1 MKTQRPFQ
9 LATVWPVLKRHMI
22 PLFVLAPGLSGTLL
36 VHNSVRQEQNARSHT
51 VFSSNSEAA
60 YRAISYQ
67 LRMSLKTLKALAL
80 HMESTNNI
88 TRQGFERFAGGLLAS
103 SPGTQALEWIPRVTA
118 AQRQG
123 LEARARFDGLTGF
136 EFRERGADGSM
147 VRAEPRSEYFPV
159 YFVHPYVEN
168 QKAVGFDLASSEARR
183 QALVA
188 ARDTGQTI
196 ISERIVLVQETQSQ
210 SGFLAFM
217 PIYRRD
223 MPHDTMETRV
233 ASLRG
238 FALGVFRVGDLIE
251 SALAGLPTQTA
262 LNIRVHDQNAVEGQ
276 GLLFSSDSA
285 KPGTTDSHAE
295 DSEIR
300 DVVIS
305 KDIQIGGRVWQI
317 SFSEPSGHAHWAEAW
332 ASWSILVIGGP
343 VTVLIA
349 LILIVLINKNAT
361 TSRLVDERSREL
373 YEREAQYQVIFDTS
387 NEGVIRIDENGIIQ
401 DANDAVTRMFGYT
414 KAELDGTNVNL
425 LMDPSGR
432 DQHDSY
438 VANSTIVS
446 VRIINKSRDLQ
457 GYRKDQ
463 TLFPLELSV
472 QRLVLDGRTNFVGI
486 LRDITERKL
495 GEEKLKRSEEELNV
509 RVLELEDTQGRLE
522 AQAGDL
528 VALSEELALERDRAE
543 AATHAKSEFLA
554 TMSHE
559 IRTPM
564 NGVLGMTGLLIDT
577 GLSEEQLKFVQMARE
592 SARALLT
599 IINDILDFSKLEAGK
614 LELEDT
620 DFNLD
625 QEVDHVISLV
635 GARASGK
642 GIEVRAERGVG
653 LPEWL
658 RADSG
663 RLRQILLNLVGNA
676 VKFTEQGSVTIS
688 ASHRMLDG
696 ETLELRCEV
705 RDTGIGFPADI
716 QGSLFTRFTQADSST
731 SRKYGGTG
739 LGLSI
744 CKQLTEL
751 MGGTIGVE
759 STLGEGSTFWFTIRC
774 KLGEPTY
781 GAGTD
786 QESQATDAIGALR
799 ILVAEDNH
807 VNQML
812 ITALLGKAG
821 HHAEVVA
828 NGLEAVQAVQAT
840 PYDLVLMDVQ
850 MPEMDGLTATK
861 EIRRLIGKVRDIPI
875 IALTANAMAGHREEY
890 LAAGMDDYVSKP
902 LEPAA
907 LFEAIARA
915 CGRGDVVPE
924 AVTVDDIPDGS
935 GPDGGGPDGGGPD
948 GGGPDGGGPDGGGH
962 EELNAAAT
970 HALRSLLDGLGD
982 IALSGA
988 PEDEG
993 AQPGLEAETSGGTF
1007 DTETVPLFDEEALDQ
1022 LRGAMGHEVFH
1033 QMLKLVPG
1041 ESVRLLS
1048 DIQWA
1053 MGKGDLSTARQY
1065 AHSLRGM
1072 AGNYA
1077 ATRIAAVARE
1087 FDFETQ
1093 TLDAAKEKTTALE
1106 QAIEETRQ
1114 WIEESA

>member
-22 PLFVLAPGLSGTLL
+22 PLFVLAAGLSGTLL

-60 YRAISYQ
+60 YRAISHQ
-67 LRMSLKTLKALAL
+67 LRMNLKTLKALAL

-88 TRQGFERFAGGLLAS
+88 TRQGFERFAGGLFAS

-118 AQRQG
+118 AQRQW
-123 LEARARFDGLTGF
+123 LEANARFDGLTGF

-147 VRAEPRSEYFPV
+147 VRAQPRSEYFPV
-159 YFVHPYVEN
+159 YFVHPYTEN
-168 QKAVGFDLASSEARR
+168 QKAIGFDLASSEARR

-223 MPHDTMETRV
+223 MPHDTRETRIE
-233 ASLRG
+233 SLRG

-251 SALAGLPTQTA
+251 RALAGLPTQTA
-262 LNIRVHDQNAVEGQ
+262 LNIRVHDQNAAEGQ

-317 SFSEPSGHAHWAEAW
+317 SFSESPGHAHWAEAW

-349 LILIVLINKNAT
+349 LILVILINRNAT
-361 TSRLVDERSREL
+361 TRRLVEERSREL
-373 YEREAQYQVIFDTS
+373 
-387 NEGVIRIDENGIIQ
+387 NE
-401 DANDAVTRMFGYT
+401 
-414 KAELDGTNVNL
+414 
-425 LMDPSGR
+425 
-432 DQHDSY
+432 
-438 VANSTIVS
+438 
-446 VRIINKSRDLQ
+446 
-457 GYRKDQ
+457 
-463 TLFPLELSV
+463 
-472 QRLVLDGRTNFVGI
+472 
-486 LRDITERKL
+486 
-495 GEEKLKRSEEELNV
+495 
-509 RVLELEDTQGRLE
+509 RVLEMEDTQGRLE
-522 AQAGDL
+522 AQAADL
-528 VALSEELALERDRAE
+528 VQLSEELALARDRAE
-543 AATHAKSEFLA
+543 AATRAKAEFLA

-564 NGVLGMTGLLIDT
+564 NGVLGMTGLLFDT
-577 GLSEEQLKFVQMARE
+577 DLDDEQLRLTQAARA

-614 LELEDT
+614 LELEDV
-620 DFNLD
+620 DFNFD

-635 GARASGK
+635 GARASSK

-676 VKFTEQGSVTIS
+676 VKFTEHGSVTIS

-716 QGSLFTRFTQADSST
+716 QGSLFTRFTQADNST

-774 KLGEPTY
+774 KLGAPTY

-786 QESQATDAIGALR
+786 LESQATDAIEALR

-821 HHAEVVA
+821 HHTEVVA

-850 MPEMDGLTATK
+850 VPEMDGPTATK
-861 EIRRLIGKVRDIPI
+861 KIRRLIGKVRDIPI

-890 LAAGMDDYVSKP
+890 LAAGMNDYVSKP

-907 LFEAIARA
+907 LFEAIARP
-915 CGRGDVVPE
+915 CGHGDVVPE
-924 AVTVDDIPDGS
+924 AVTVDDIPDG
-935 GPDGGGPDGGGPD
+935 
-948 GGGPDGGGPDGGGH
+948 GGH
-962 EELNAAAT
+962 EELDAAAT
-970 HALRSLLDGLGD
+970 EALRSLLDGLGD

-988 PEDEG
+988 PEDEA
-993 AQPGLEAETSGGTF
+993 AQPNLEAETSDRTF

-1022 LRGAMGHEVFH
+1022 LRGAMGGEVFH

-1041 ESVRLLS
+1041 ESARLLS

-1053 MGKGDLSTARQY
+1053 LGKGDLPTARQY

-1077 ATRIAAVARE
+1077 ATRIAAVAGE

-1106 QAIEETRQ
+1106 QAIEETRH